1 MVKGTMDFPYRQRKR
16 APHHRH
22 HGTSSGF
29 GKLSVERSA
38 AGGWNVAATVRKNT
52 DPAAHLSKTR
62 KAGS

>member
-1 MVKGTMDFPYRQRKR
+1 VGQEVTSTGEASVLRTIVIT
-16 APHHRH
+16 
-22 HGTSSGF
+22 GTSSGF
-29 GKLSVERSA
+29 GKLCVERSA